1 VPDYDVAILAL
12 VEPESTSPVAT
23 YRPTISVRNNGT
35 HPATVSG
42 TIRAYNPAG
51 ELAYTSGL
59 VSRTLEPGQTASML
73 AASLWTP
80 ANAGLYS
87 VSADIVCDRDEVQ
100 SNNHLASVP
109 LTITGAAAPP
119 TAEHGNEAH
128 DPDFLSDGDLDAHAA
143 AQADV
148 HGYDAH
154 GDLGIGGIPEDRALL
169 DLQSTTKALIVPRLT
184 TVQRNAV
191 IPPSA
196 GMVVFD
202 TTIQKLCVYTDP
214 LGPLAGWEV
223 IQSAP

>member
-51 ELAYTSGL
+51 ELTFTSGL

-109 LTITGAAAPP
+109 VTITGAAAPP

-128 DPDFLSDGDLDAHAA
+128 DPEMLTEPDLTNHAA
-143 AQADV
+143 AQASV

-154 GDLGIGGIPEDRALL
+154 GDLGLGGIPEDRALL
-169 DLQSTTKALIVPRLT
+169 DLQSTTKALIVTRMT

-202 TTIQKLCVYTDP
+202 TDLQKLMVF
-214 LGPLAGWEV
+214 AANWEV